1 MNNLGENILAV
12 MESSNLG
19 KMSVHILNKQSRDIG
34 LDPEELTEDDIP
46 PLIKQL
52 SDVLPF
58 FLGDETK
65 DLLVKIRKYAD
76 NGMAVV

>member
-1 MNNLGENILAV
+1 MNDLGANILAV

-34 LDPEELTEDDIP
+34 VDLEKITEDDIQ
-46 PLIKQL
+46 PLVAQL
-52 SDVLPF
+52 GNVLPF

-65 DLLVKIRKYAD
+65 DLLTKIRKHAD

>member
-19 KMSVHILNKQSRDIG
+19 KMSVHILNKQSKDIG
-34 LDPEELTEDDIP
+34 VDLENMTEGDIP

-52 SDVLPF
+52 NDVLPF

-65 DLLVKIRKYAD
+65 ELLAKIRKYAD